1 MVLMNCLNES
11 LPLEVDMNDS
21 SFTEYERDQKYDDI
35 FHLRPHSELS
45 SWTTPIFLTSANW
58 AQSC

>member
-1 MVLMNCLNES
+1 MVLMKCFNES

-21 SFTEYERDQKYDDI
+21 SFTEYDDI

-58 AQSC
+58 GQSC

>member
-45 SWTTPIFLTSANW
+45 S
-58 AQSC
+58 